1 MWLKGEEWKN
11 NKVSKV
17 FLSSLILVEV
27 AYCSEYQTGGGL
39 SQNHIAG
46 GKFSRYFPQIGGSF
60 TFLSSHRIAYLTIQS
75 RDDLQMRNFLCN
87 SLIIFGTFCISTKL
101 RKFNW
106 TMPRP
111 PYQRKILLREGS
123 QWAHSSLFNT
133 FPAFLSLF
141 DLIRRL
147 GLNLGLTPDSIY
159 ILITFTKPRSSHLFT
174 QHSK

>member
-1 MWLKGEEWKN
+1 MSCYQLLEFRKKRSLKWDLWLKGEEWKN

-27 AYCSEYQTGGGL
+27 AYCSEYQTEL
-39 SQNHIAG
+39 RRTFLESYC
-46 GKFSRYFPQIGGSF
+46 RCFPQIGGSF

-111 PYQRKILLREGS
+111 PYQRKILLGEGS
-123 QWAHSSLFNT
+123 QWTSAHFSIH
-133 FPAFLSLF
+133 FPAFS
-141 DLIRRL
+141 
-147 GLNLGLTPDSIY
+147 T
-159 ILITFTKPRSSHLFT
+159 
-174 QHSK
+174 